1 MIQTPGSESLEE
13 ENHQLMQ
20 GLENAGVHF
29 QVNPRKTDIQ
39 KNISLWQAYA
49 ANGLCDAGTFG
60 VHARK
65 ELKMD
70 SLEQDDKDE
79 SNPFEDDVFNN
90 NESGEQNYLTEKPVI
105 LVTGSIG

>member
-1 MIQTPGSESLEE
+1 MIQTPGSEYLEE
-13 ENHQLMQ
+13 ENNQLMQ

-29 QVNPRKTDIQ
+29 QVNPRKTEIQ

-70 SLEQDDKDE
+70 MPEKDAKDE
-79 SNPFEDDVFNN
+79 SNPFEDDLSKNTTDLLYKSWPNVKNA
-90 NESGEQNYLTEKPVI
+90 TM
-105 LVTGSIG
+105 